1 MKMQN
6 SQIILK
12 QGREKSVL
20 QRHPWIFSGAINE
33 IKGNPGSGETVDV
46 ISANGEWLCS
56 AAFSPVSQIRARIW
70 SWIKEE
76 EINDEFFH
84 NRILNSINLRKD
96 LELFK
101 LTDAMRLVHGES
113 DSLPGMVVDRYG
125 DTVVIQSLSA
135 GAEKWKQIVVEVIR
149 KATGAATVYERSEA
163 DVRKLE
169 GLAETSGLLVG
180 KEPPGE
186 TTINENNI
194 RFLVD
199 VQKGQKTGFYL
210 DQRDNRAMA
219 GKMANGRTV
228 LNCFSYTGGF
238 SLQAIAGG
246 AESVLSIDSSVE
258 AMNMARRNLELN
270 DFSVNRTEW
279 LEGDVFQA
287 LRGLRDRGRNF
298 DMIILDPPK
307 FAPTAA
313 HAVKAARA
321 YKDINLLAFK
331 LLKPGGLLFTFSCSG
346 GIDSSLFQK
355 IVAGAALDAGVNAR
369 IINWMSQAADHPVLL
384 SFPEGH
390 YLKGLV
396 CEVQ

>member
-113 DSLPGMVVDRYG
+113 DSLPGMVVDQYG

-186 TTINENNI
+186 ITINENNI

-219 GKMANGRTV
+219 GKMAHGRTV

-258 AMNMARRNLELN
+258 AINMARRNLELN
-270 DFSVNRTEW
+270 DLSVNRTEW

-355 IVAGAALDAGVNAR
+355 IVAGAALDAGANAR
-369 IINWMSQAADHPVLL
+369 IIKWMSQAADHPVLL

>member
-298 DMIILDPPK
+298 DMLILDPPK